1 MSNSASLL
9 LIGTR
14 LLGAWARPLNMSIL
28 LGTRIGAYAPLP
40 PKSARGSTPRARS
53 ARRRRNIF
61 SLWHENR
68 ALVILPQDVPTNPR
82 SKRWQQSP
90 MGSSFLA
97 AATSASP
104 PTGASKAN
112 DHAAFEPEVLKALDA
127 LSHQGHAR
135 ITSPLESPFG
145 LPSRPP
151 LRRSTT
157 APASVFNQTSMHA
170 VKSRTD
176 SDVADEEVAK
186 IRRAMAAEAKARRES
201 ESRMHARANA
211 ELRRRLHDVGGRTS
225 TTATPRR
232 RGRGRSTMLSN
243 TTSGGAASASTDT
256 SPDTSSVP
264 AASLPP
270 TEGLS
275 RSVVDVGR
283 LGGNVYYGVGYVAT
297 DSLRCL

>member
-1 MSNSASLL
+1 
-9 LIGTR
+9 
-14 LLGAWARPLNMSIL
+14 MSIL

-61 SLWHENR
+61 SLWHENH
-68 ALVILPQDVPTNPR
+68 AVVILPQDVPTNPR

-104 PTGASKAN
+104 LTATTSTAN
-112 DHAAFEPEVLKALDA
+112 DAAFEPEVLKVLDE

-135 ITSPLESPFG
+135 LTSPLESPFG

-157 APASVFNQTSMHA
+157 APASIFNPTSMHA

-176 SDVADEEVAK
+176 SDVADEEIAMM
-186 IRRAMAAEAKARRES
+186 RRAMAAEAKARRES

-232 RGRGRSTMLSN
+232 RGRGRSNM
-243 TTSGGAASASTDT
+243 TSGGAAGARHGASTDT
-256 SPDTSSVP
+256 SRDTSSAP

-297 DSLRCL
+297 DSLRRL